1 MSLKNVKIAPLSN
14 HFGVSIDNIDLSK
27 GLTNDSVDTIEELF
41 FDHHVLVFKK
51 QNLNDDEQLRFT
63 EYFGDLEVFPEA
75 NKTKNSPKTY
85 HVANVTLEG
94 KHLSD
99 KDEQVI
105 YQKINQR
112 WHTDSSYR
120 FIPSKASLLYGIEV
134 LPHEAEGGE
143 TEFANMFL
151 IYDSLKASLKKKLEP
166 LHMVHYYEFGRR
178 MFPELPPV
186 SSFEKENVP
195 PVSHP
200 LIRLHDDRN
209 NKRSLFFTSNAG
221 NEIGGMSQ
229 EDGAALHKRLFK
241 IVCDSEYIYKHRWE
255 KGDLVMWD
263 NRCLLHRAIPYDMN
277 KYRRVFRRTTVG
289 GKKAIKGPFVTPS
302 SLQVIGE

>member
-1 MSLKNVKIAPLSN
+1 MSLNNWKINSLSD
-14 HFGVSIDNIDLSK
+14 HFGISIDNIDLSK
-27 GLTNDSVDTIEELF
+27 DLTNDSIETIEKLF

-51 QNLNDDEQLRFT
+51 QNLNDEEQLRFT
-63 EYFGDLEVFPEA
+63 EYFGDLEIFPEA
-75 NKTKNSPKTY
+75 NKTKDSSKTY

-94 KHLSD
+94 KHLTD

-105 YQKINQR
+105 YQKVNQR

-143 TEFANMFL
+143 TEFANMYL
-151 IYDSLKASLKKKLEP
+151 IYDSLEDSLKEKLEP

-186 SSFEKENVP
+186 STFEKENVP

-229 EDGAALHKRLFK
+229 EDGSALHKRLFK
-241 IVCDSEYIYKHRWE
+241 LVCDSDYIYKHRW
-255 KGDLVMWD
+255 
-263 NRCLLHRAIPYDMN
+263 
-277 KYRRVFRRTTVG
+277 
-289 GKKAIKGPFVTPS
+289 
-302 SLQVIGE
+302 